1 MVQVM
6 CAQRTKLRRAEI
18 LAAASEVFRA
28 KGFHAAGMRDIAARL
43 DVAVGKLYYWF
54 PSKEALLA
62 FCQEDCLTRLLAMI
76 AVAEEEHVTAVDAL
90 RALIRGHL
98 RCLNAEVPGS
108 LAHLETESLS
118 STDRPRILRQR
129 RRYEEAV
136 TAVIARG
143 VRKGELQVKDAR
155 VAACVLL
162 GALNWTVKWWRP
174 DGRLGLDALAEAMA
188 DQLVDGLCVR
198 GPARKRRRK

>member
-6 CAQRTKLRRAEI
+6 SAQRTRLRRAEI

-28 KGFHAAGMRDIAARL
+28 KGFHAAGMRDIAAHL

-62 FCQEDCLTRLLAMI
+62 YCQEDCLARLLAM
-76 AVAEEEHVTAVDAL
+76 VAAAEAQHAQAVDSL
-90 RALIRGHL
+90 RAIIHGHL
-98 RCLNAEVPGS
+98 HCLNTESPGS
-108 LAHLETESLS
+108 LAHLETESLGS
-118 STDRPRILRQR
+118 KDRPRILRQR

-136 TAVIARG
+136 AAVVARG
-143 VRKGELQVKDAR
+143 VRAGDFAAVDAR
-155 VAACVLL
+155 VSACVLL

-174 DGRLGLDALAEAMA
+174 DGRLGLEALAATMA
-188 DQLVDGLCVR
+188 DQLVDGIRVR
-198 GPARKRRRK
+198 PVRASRRRK

>member
-6 CAQRTKLRRAEI
+6 SSQRTRLRRAEI

-62 FCQEDCLTRLLAMI
+62 FCQEDCLARLLAM
-76 AVAEEEHVTAVDAL
+76 VAAAEKAQATAVESL
-90 RALIRGHL
+90 RAIVRGHIH
-98 RCLNAEVPGS
+98 CLNAEVPGS

-118 STDRPRILRQR
+118 SADRPRILRQR

-136 TAVIARG
+136 TAVIAAG
-143 VRKGELQVKDAR
+143 VQKGELNVKDAR
-155 VAACVLL
+155 VAACVIL

-188 DQLVDGLCVR
+188 DQLVDGLKAR
-198 GPARKRRRK
+198 GAVRKRRRR